1 MREKCY
7 RIEKYIMRSW
17 ISSCEGWLES
27 EERNT
32 INPKKTGKLRG
43 LVLMKA
49 QLIWLNVSCTL
60 GLFSPSYT
68 IVAVRTNWKVASSLV

>member
-1 MREKCY
+1 
-7 RIEKYIMRSW
+7 MRSW

-32 INPKKTGKLRG
+32 IDSKKPGKLRG

-60 GLFSPSYT
+60 GLFSPIYT
-68 IVAVRTNWKVASSLV
+68 IVAVRTNWQVASSLV